1 MFRSFDI
8 VRSSALA
15 LAVVVA
21 AGNIAAPAYAAP
33 AAPSASVEM
42 QAEPTSRATDAG
54 LDTKRYCANL
64 SASGDARVTGS
75 MLSKKVCKTRAAWAA
90 KGVVIPAN

>member
-15 LAVVVA
+15 LALVVA
-21 AGNIAAPAYAAP
+21 AGNIAAPAFAAP
-33 AAPSASVEM
+33 AAPTASVEM
-42 QAEPTSRATDAG
+42 QAEPTSRATDTTT
-54 LDTKRYCANL
+54 DTRKYCANM
-64 SASGDARVTGS
+64 SVSGQADVTGS